1 VIIREALDALTAI
14 LFPAP
19 CRICAQPLTNASRVP
34 IRETCLSSFER
45 IVEPMCKCCGRPFS
59 VAPSAQSLPPLCRLC
74 RADLYGFSHARS
86 FAIYN
91 DALGAAIVLLKYEE
105 VRRLG
110 DWFAKQLAD
119 TLAKYGEGFRPD
131 VIVPVPLHPERQRE
145 RGYNQAD
152 LIARPLAGHLGVKL
166 RADMLVRTRPRP
178 AQLVLSR
185 TERWKAVRGAYA
197 TREGARVDKLRILLV
212 DDVMTTGATLDA
224 CARALR
230 KAGAAEIF
238 GLTVARLVPGWSPSI
253 PPQQRGQQ

>member
-19 CRICAQPLTNASRVP
+19 CRICIQPLTNASRVP
-34 IRETCLSSFER
+34 ICETCLSSFER
-45 IVEPMCKCCGRPFS
+45 IAKPMCKCCGRPFG
-59 VAPSAQSLPPLCRLC
+59 VAPAAQSLPPLCRLC
-74 RADLYGFSHARS
+74 RADLYAFSHARS

-91 DALGAAIVLLKYEE
+91 DALGAAIVLLK
-105 VRRLG
+105 
-110 DWFAKQLAD
+110 F
-119 TLAKYGEGFRPD
+119 GEGFRPD

-152 LIARPLAGHLGVKL
+152 LIARPLARHLGVKL
-166 RADMLVRTRPRP
+166 RADVLLRTRPRP

-197 TREGARVDKLRILLV
+197 TREGARVDKLRVLLV